1 MNKILLAQM
10 ATLHSL
16 GYPEH
21 YIVQIYSF
29 KLLKNNFDITIPI
42 DNSPILVKV
51 LNDKIKVNVH
61 PDRRYMISTRSILS
75 LLHAEDCVVESG
87 SAWRSKYTFIYFAF
101 WEEYTSQTG
110 CTKAW
115 ALALSKLETIW
126 KLADL
131 TILKHSLSYTS
142 RIGEFI
148 LILHKIVSNMFEE

>member
-51 LNDKIKVNVH
+51 LNNKIKVNVPYYTGSWH
-61 PDRRYMISTRSILS
+61 YVVVELCI
-75 LLHAEDCVVESG
+75 LHADDCVVESG
-87 SAWRSKYTFIYFAF
+87 SA
-101 WEEYTSQTG
+101 
-110 CTKAW
+110 
-115 ALALSKLETIW
+115 
-126 KLADL
+126 
-131 TILKHSLSYTS
+131 
-142 RIGEFI
+142 
-148 LILHKIVSNMFEE
+148 

>member
-51 LNDKIKVNVH
+51 LNNKIKVNVH
-61 PDRRYMISTRSILS
+61 CYQDPELEYDGLLCI
-75 LLHAEDCVVESG
+75 LHADDCVVESG
-87 SAWRSKYTFIYFAF
+87 SA
-101 WEEYTSQTG
+101 
-110 CTKAW
+110 
-115 ALALSKLETIW
+115 
-126 KLADL
+126 
-131 TILKHSLSYTS
+131 
-142 RIGEFI
+142 
-148 LILHKIVSNMFEE
+148 

>member
-51 LNDKIKVNVH
+51 LNNKIKVNV
-61 PDRRYMISTRSILS
+61 PYYTGSRDYVVVELCI
-75 LLHAEDCVVESG
+75 LHADDCVVESG
-87 SAWRSKYTFIYFAF
+87 SA
-101 WEEYTSQTG
+101 
-110 CTKAW
+110 
-115 ALALSKLETIW
+115 
-126 KLADL
+126 
-131 TILKHSLSYTS
+131 
-142 RIGEFI
+142 
-148 LILHKIVSNMFEE
+148 

>member
-51 LNDKIKVNVH
+51 LNNKIKVNVYYYTGSGLVAQVLTS
-61 PDRRYMISTRSILS
+61 D
-75 LLHAEDCVVESG
+75 LHAEDCVVESG
-87 SAWRSKYTFIYFAF
+87 SA
-101 WEEYTSQTG
+101 
-110 CTKAW
+110 
-115 ALALSKLETIW
+115 
-126 KLADL
+126 
-131 TILKHSLSYTS
+131 
-142 RIGEFI
+142 
-148 LILHKIVSNMFEE
+148 